1 MLKIKGLCKKYGNFT
16 ALDNLDLAIGRGEIF
31 GFVGPNG
38 AGKTTTLKILAGLLK
53 ADAGEVYIDDIRLFE
68 DYDRLK
74 ELIGYMPD
82 FFGVYDNLKVMEYL
96 EFYASAYGI
105 ETKRAQELGR
115 ELLSVVHLDGKEEH
129 YVDELSRGMKQRLCL
144 ARALIHDPQ
153 FLILDEPASG
163 LDPRNRFE
171 FKEILR
177 DLKEAGKTIIISS
190 HILMELAEI
199 CTSIGVIEHGK
210 MIMQGSIE
218 DILSAVDASNPLIIR
233 VYDQVQTAILV
244 LKEEEQ
250 VKNLTI
256 QGNSLMVTF
265 TGNRKDEAML
275 LRRLVERGVL
285 VQSFARE
292 QSNLEALFLK
302 ITEGSGE
309 ENT

>member
-163 LDPRNRFE
+163 LDPRSRFE

-177 DLKEAGKTIIISS
+177 ELKAAGKTIIISS